1 MSDANRKTI
10 HELLNEEKWT
20 RATINSYTVN
30 NFKELDSLITATV
43 TDETQNEIKQ
53 LCDEHLTHTKNS
65 IIALYI
71 SGIIA
76 LRRQIVDDTHLVHLI
91 SIFMDNHKW
100 KIVEFLCNRILSL
113 GENKTALRTLAECYS
128 NENEEEKMYAIWER
142 LIHVDYEETE
152 IVRLLAEKK
161 EREGD
166 TETAVDYYKKAIH
179 RFLNKKL
186 FAHVKEIWQKLIEY
200 CPDDLDFFYHVE
212 RKTASLLNG
221 ERASTLL
228 EELYKYYRSKEDWD
242 NSIEILKRILSYDPK
257 NQQARKEITDCYRQ
271 KYSYHSQLEEYIKI
285 SNLTQGWRSVHEAIA
300 DFEKH
305 ISFDEGNFVFHRSW
319 GIGRISSIKDD
330 EIIIDFVKKRNHA
343 MSLKMAVGALQS
355 LSKEHIWVLKCIWK
369 KEKLRERVKQD
380 IPWALR
386 TVIRSFENG
395 ASMKQIKDELVPSI
409 LEQSEWNSWSTE
421 ARKILKTN
429 PVFGNI
435 PDKVDQFVVRDK
447 PISFEE
453 KVFNQFKAAKSF
465 FGKIKALE
473 DFLEHSD
480 SESEYFSEMFG
491 YFVNFLK
498 AFSVVNEVV
507 VSSYFLV
514 KHVVERN
521 HFLNPGIH
529 IEFRDL
535 FDQIEDI
542 QAVFRAIEDQNIKRD
557 FLGAIKNTCEDWPDY
572 FLAFFSSYPNR
583 YIIDELEANGFEDRI
598 RVLFQDIIDGYRDNR
613 EAFIWLARNSSDTNF
628 FQKYGL
634 KYEKTMIGM
643 IHLLGITFRE
653 INNKRDVSENRKLNK
668 QIQSYLFKDQRL
680 DAFVKESDEDSI
692 GRIYTLVKEVKEL
705 DPSIRIELKHKI
717 VERFPDFKFYGE
729 DEQETVSRGGL
740 IVTAKSY
747 EAKQKML
754 QHILDV
760 EIPANSKEI
769 GAALELGDL
778 RENAEYK
785 AAKEKQELLNT
796 SSSRLKEEL
805 ERARIFSADQVDV
818 SKISFGTVAVLRNET
833 TGKNEEYTI
842 LGPWESD
849 PSNNILSYLSP
860 FAAELLNHK
869 TGDSFSFS
877 INERSYAFS
886 VIEIREAS
894 F

>member
-386 TVIRSFENG
+386 TVIRSFETG

-409 LEQSEWNSWSTE
+409 L
-421 ARKILKTN
+421 
-429 PVFGNI
+429 
-435 PDKVDQFVVRDK
+435 DKRV
-447 PISFEE
+447 E
-453 KVFNQFKAAKSF
+453 
-465 FGKIKALE
+465 
-473 DFLEHSD
+473 FLEH
-480 SESEYFSEMFG
+480 G
-491 YFVNFLK
+491 G
-498 AFSVVNEVV
+498 A
-507 VSSYFLV
+507 
-514 KHVVERN
+514 
-521 HFLNPGIH
+521 
-529 IEFRDL
+529 
-535 FDQIEDI
+535 ED
-542 QAVFRAIEDQNIKRD
+542 
-557 FLGAIKNTCEDWPDY
+557 
-572 FLAFFSSYPNR
+572 
-583 YIIDELEANGFEDRI
+583 FED
-598 RVLFQDIIDGYRDNR
+598 
-613 EAFIWLARNSSDTNF
+613 
-628 FQKYGL
+628 K
-634 KYEKTMIGM
+634 
-643 IHLLGITFRE
+643 
-653 INNKRDVSENRKLNK
+653 
-668 QIQSYLFKDQRL
+668 
-680 DAFVKESDEDSI
+680 
-692 GRIYTLVKEVKEL
+692 
-705 DPSIRIELKHKI
+705 PC
-717 VERFPDFKFYGE
+717 
-729 DEQETVSRGGL
+729 
-740 IVTAKSY
+740 
-747 EAKQKML
+747 
-754 QHILDV
+754 
-760 EIPANSKEI
+760 
-769 GAALELGDL
+769 L
-778 RENAEYK
+778 REH
-785 AAKEKQELLNT
+785 
-796 SSSRLKEEL
+796 SR
-805 ERARIFSADQVDV
+805 
-818 SKISFGTVAVLRNET
+818 
-833 TGKNEEYTI
+833 
-842 LGPWESD
+842 
-849 PSNNILSYLSP
+849 
-860 FAAELLNHK
+860 
-869 TGDSFSFS
+869 
-877 INERSYAFS
+877 
-886 VIEIREAS
+886 
-894 F
+894 